1 MAWKGIKFKEVTNE
15 TMRTLSNAIDGY
27 CFGWHNLNYFNV
39 K

>member
-1 MAWKGIKFKEVTNE
+1 MVWKRIKFKEVTNE
-15 TMRTLSNAIDGY
+15 IMRTLSNVIDG